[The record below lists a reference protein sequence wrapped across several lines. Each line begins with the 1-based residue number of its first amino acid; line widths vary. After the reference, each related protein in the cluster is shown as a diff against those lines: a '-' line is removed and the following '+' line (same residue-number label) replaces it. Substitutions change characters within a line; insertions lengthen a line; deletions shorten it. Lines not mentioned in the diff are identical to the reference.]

1 MVDTRMIKPPMVG
14 VPFFA
19 SCRSG
24 TSSLFSLFNFQSL
37 NFLIRLGVR
46 KKLMTRAVKIAR
58 AVLKVIYLKTL
69 KTENVVLRG

>member
-1 MVDTRMIKPPMVG
+1 
-14 VPFFA
+14 
-19 SCRSG
+19 
-24 TSSLFSLFNFQSL
+24 
-37 NFLIRLGVR
+37 LGVR

>member
-1 MVDTRMIKPPMVG
+1 MVEIRIIKPPIVG
-14 VPFFA
+14 VPFFT

-24 TSSLFSLFNFQSL
+24 TSSLLSLLSFQSL

-46 KKLMTRAVKIAR
+46 KKLMTRAVKIAN

-69 KTENVVLRG
+69 KTENVV